1 MSIIQLEN
9 VIKTYQIGEVVTH
22 AVNGVDLTIEPG
34 EFTAIVGPSGSGKT
48 TMLQLM
54 GCLDKPDS
62 GRILLNG
69 EDVTRAGAG
78 HRADLRREEIGFI
91 FQFFA
96 LVPVLSAYENV
107 ELPLLLNGTG
117 AKARKERV
125 LELLDAVGL
134 ADRAKH
140 RPDQLSGG
148 QQQRAAI
155 ARALATNPCSS
166 WPTVST
172 ANLDTENGKQAM
184 DTAAAQRADGYTALI
199 FATHDP
205 RVMPTAPGRAHGR
218 RQDRSG
224 RGWCRRKSCPSRSL
238 PRQTSPS
245 RSRKG
250 KTMSYRV
257 RVYARA
263 CSAPCSSSPPATPR
277 PSRIRHARDACAC
290 HSAQRRDGGCAHGY
304 GGAGASCFSFAV
316 SPAAP
321 TPWTWPWATCGD
333 AGAPLIRLEQ
343 TDGRRSGG
351 GAALFKAQAARHRSG
366 RRPLLPK
373 SRLRRPN

>member
-107 ELPLLLNGTG
+107 ELPLLLNGTA
-117 AKARKERV
+117 AKARKQRV

-148 QQQRAAI
+148 QQQRVAI
-155 ARALATNPCSS
+155 ARALATNPLLILADE
-166 WPTVST
+166 PT
-172 ANLDTENGKQAM
+172 ANLDTENGQQAM
-184 DTAAAQRADGYTALI
+184 DIMQQLNEQTGTAFI

-205 RVMPTAPGRAHGR
+205 RVM
-218 RQDRSG
+218 S
-224 RGWCRRKSCPSRSL
+224 
-238 PRQTSPS
+238 
-245 RSRKG
+245 
-250 KTMSYRV
+250 
-257 RVYARA
+257 YARRVVRMVDGKIVEDGLVPEEVTPEPVV
-263 CSAPCSSSPPATPR
+263 SAANITEPVA
-277 PSRIRHARDACAC
+277 
-290 HSAQRRDGGCAHGY
+290 
-304 GGAGASCFSFAV
+304 
-316 SPAAP
+316 
-321 TPWTWPWATCGD
+321 
-333 AGAPLIRLEQ
+333 
-343 TDGRRSGG
+343 
-351 GAALFKAQAARHRSG
+351 
-366 RRPLLPK
+366 
-373 SRLRRPN
+373 